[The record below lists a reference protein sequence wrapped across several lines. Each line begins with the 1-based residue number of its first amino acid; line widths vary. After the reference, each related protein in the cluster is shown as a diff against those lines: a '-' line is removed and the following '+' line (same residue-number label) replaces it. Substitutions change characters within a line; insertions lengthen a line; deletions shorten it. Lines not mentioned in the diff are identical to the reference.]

1 MQLKLVGRKV
11 SFLSDKIIGY
21 YKDNLYDTLTCNVDT
36 DSEWSYVLDVVGKP
50 SDCCQATFSNIINLS
65 RDGDNVFVTFEEG
78 MLPEGKVSLQF
89 RGTKGDQVYVSE
101 IFDIW
106 CKMCLNPSG
115 AYDPIP
121 SEFTQIEQRIQEY
134 NNHPPY
140 PDSASGY
147 WMIWNVDT
155 HQYEQSTL
163 PIGAQ
168 LPSIDA
174 TTVGKYLSN
183 DGSNAQWV
191 NVPTIP
197 EISEATVGKVL
208 SNDGSQAQWIDSEGN
223 VSSVNGKTGEV
234 VLNAQDVGA
243 LPEGVEVVRY
253 TAQEL
258 NEEQQAQARENIG
271 AGTSDFDGDY
281 NNLTNQPFIPNSTSD
296 LTNDSGYITA
306 DEAPVQSVNGK
317 TGDVEVIEDKN
328 FVFTQST
335 ATRLWYIVHNL
346 DKYPSVVVVDT
357 GGNTVIGDVEYI
369 DTNIITVSF
378 NAAFSGYAYLN

>member
-11 SFLSDKIIGY
+11 TFLSDRVIGY

-36 DSEWSYVLDVVGKP
+36 DPEWSYVLDVVGKP
-50 SDCCQATFSNIINLS
+50 SDCCKEAFNNIITLS

-89 RGTKGDQVYVSE
+89 RGTKGEQVYVSE
-101 IFDIW
+101 IFDAW
-106 CKMCLNPSG
+106 CKMSLNPTK
-115 AYDPIP
+115 AYIPIP

-140 PDSASGY
+140 PNSESGY
-147 WMIWNVDT
+147 WMIWNVNT
-155 HQYEQSTL
+155 HRYEQSTI

-168 LPSIDA
+168 LPSIDV
-174 TTVGKYLSN
+174 TTAGKYLSN
-183 DGSNAQWV
+183 DGSNVQWV

-208 SNDGSQAQWIDSEGN
+208 SNDGGQAQWIDSEGN
-223 VSSVNGKTGEV
+223 VS
-234 VLNAQDVGA
+234 
-243 LPEGVEVVRY
+243 
-253 TAQEL
+253 
-258 NEEQQAQARENIG
+258 
-271 AGTSDFDGDY
+271 
-281 NNLTNQPFIPNSTSD
+281 
-296 LTNDSGYITA
+296 
-306 DEAPVQSVNGK
+306 SVNGK

-335 ATRLWYIVHNL
+335 ATRAWYIVHNL
-346 DKYPSVVVVDT
+346 NKYPSVVVVDT

-369 DTNIITVSF
+369 DTNVITVSF
-378 NAAFSGYAYLN
+378 SAAFSGYAYLN